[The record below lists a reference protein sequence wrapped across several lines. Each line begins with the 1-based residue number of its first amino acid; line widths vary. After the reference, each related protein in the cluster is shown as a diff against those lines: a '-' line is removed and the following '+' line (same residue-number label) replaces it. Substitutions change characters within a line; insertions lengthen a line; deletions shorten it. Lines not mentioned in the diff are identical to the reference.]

1 MVSLKGPEFLGALNG
16 LIHITGA
23 VVTAEDRWMPK
34 GYNHDREAKLCELND
49 MWLPDVVREEIER
62 WWLAHAERAN
72 TPNWDLLSTC
82 TFAGRKGL
90 VLVEAKAHAN
100 ELKVE
105 GKILSEK
112 ASEQSKRNHARIGEA
127 IKAAND
133 GLSAGKWGAFKI
145 SRDSHYQLSNRI
157 AFAWKLAQLGVPTVL
172 LYLGFLGD
180 TGIPEGQRPFMSDAE
195 WGRAMTDYARGVLP
209 EDFVALAA
217 TDRAVVNC
225 GLASFAFVIRSAAI
239 QSVTQP

>member
-1 MVSLKGPEFLGALNG
+1 MTTTHRRSRKHILDMVSLKGPEFLGALNG

-127 IKAAND
+127 IN
-133 GLSAGKWGAFKI
+133 
-145 SRDSHYQLSNRI
+145 
-157 AFAWKLAQLGVPTVL
+157 GVPSKSPETATTNCQ
-172 LYLGFLGD
+172 
-180 TGIPEGQRPFMSDAE
+180 TGLPLHGSSHNSEYRQFFSTWDSSVIQEFQKDSD
-195 WGRAMTDYARGVLP
+195 
-209 EDFVALAA
+209 
-217 TDRAVVNC
+217 
-225 GLASFAFVIRSAAI
+225 RS
-239 QSVTQP
+239 